1 MFHFWKTL
9 AWRKTWYLQG
19 GAPKIVKLVNTT
31 LISLGLNGI
40 INYYQHYQPTYT
52 WGTTLWERDKSLG
65 YATYIDLLWF
75 GNWDS
80 IGYTWYNLG
89 NGKTLGIYIYIKIR
103 YYIWYISWDI
113 FWAGG
118 IKAGIVAH
126 LLYFLRTKWGTCLVD
141 NLIHYPSNLNEKTKR
156 LLAVAGI
163 SFICCQSIHGSFNGL
178 IDLVD
183 IGWCLLIHNGWYEAR
198 HAYHS
203 WKAAGQVDTA
213 TQEFQEP

>member
-1 MFHFWKTL
+1 MGLSTTINIINQL
-9 AWRKTWYLQG
+9 IP
-19 GAPKIVKLVNTT
+19 GAPPCGKGTRVLGMQLT
-31 LISLGLNGI
+31 LTYYDLG
-40 INYYQHYQPTYT
+40 T
-52 WGTTLWERDKSLG
+52 GT
-65 YATYIDLLWF
+65 A
-75 GNWDS
+75 
-80 IGYTWYNLG
+80 
-89 NGKTLGIYIYIKIR
+89 LGIHDITWEMGKHWVYIYIKIR

-126 LLYFLRTKWGTCLVD
+126 LLYFLRTKWGTFLVD

-183 IGWCLLIHNGWYEAR
+183 IG
-198 HAYHS
+198 
-203 WKAAGQVDTA
+203 
-213 TQEFQEP
+213 